1 MAQDKAPD
9 FEKTLTELDKLV
21 TRMEEGQMGL
31 EESLAA
37 FEKGISLTREC
48 QQALQQAELK
58 VQMLTNAESDPPQTE
73 ILHTNVDN
81 L

>member
-1 MAQDKAPD
+1 MAQDKTPD
-9 FEKTLTELDKLV
+9 FEKTLAELDSLV

-58 VQMLTNAESDPPQTE
+58 VQILTNADSEPPQTE
-73 ILHTNVDN
+73 TLRTNSES

>member
-9 FEKTLTELDKLV
+9 FEKTLAELDELV

-73 ILHTNVDN
+73 TLHTNVDN
-81 L
+81 P

>member
-9 FEKTLTELDKLV
+9 FEETLTELEALV
-21 TRMEEGQMGL
+21 SRMEEGQMGL

-37 FEKGISLTREC
+37 FEKGINLTREC

-58 VQMLTNAESDPPQTE
+58 VQILTNADSEPPQTDV
-73 ILHTNVDN
+73 LLTTPGN

>member
-1 MAQDKAPD
+1 MAEDKAPD
-9 FEKTLTELDKLV
+9 FEKTLAELDALV

-58 VQMLTNAESDPPQTE
+58 VQILTNADSEPPQTE
-73 ILHTNVDN
+73 SLLTSSDN
-81 L
+81 P